1 MPDDGI
7 TIEIQ
12 GLKELQAK
20 LDALTTKQADR
31 CIRKAL
37 RAGGLIE
44 KAAVEERA
52 PVKDEPGGILPA
64 GALKADITLRTLK
77 DKQDGSISAIVEP
90 GWATLHV
97 ARWVE
102 WGHRQVRGG
111 RYRLLPN
118 GKTLGHGHVIGEVDA
133 HPFIR
138 PAYEATRQ
146 EATNVICTTLAAELE
161 KAAST
166 KGTT

>member
-20 LDALTTKQADR
+20 LDLLSTKQADI

-37 RAGGLIE
+37 RVGGLIE
-44 KAAVEERA
+44 KAAVEERC
-52 PVKDEPGGILPA
+52 PIKDEPGGILPA
-64 GALKADITLRTLK
+64 GAMKADITLKTTK
-77 DKQDGSISAIVEP
+77 DKQDGSISAIIEP

-118 GKTLGHGHVIGEVDA
+118 GKTLGHGHVIGEVDE

-138 PAYEATRQ
+138 QAYEATRT
-146 EATNVICTTLAAELE
+146 EVTNVICTTLATEIE
-161 KAAST
+161 RISKT